1 MEMFERLTVAL
12 ETQAQRVAAALKQV
26 EAKTADANIEVQRR
40 RDEASKMTRKRQ
52 RHVAL
57 PCEPRP
63 RFMDPAEQTFDA
75 SALVVEQELQTTLRA
90 LTRVS
95 STTRNVRVAVG
106 TAKAHGMAL
115 LDCSRLASAKEAR
128 NECCSDL
135 IRMLGRVDL
144 GGSNAEVVLGHLTL
158 VELYQVGGV
167 SRAFSA
173 SCRGGAA
180 R

>member
-75 SALVVEQELQTTLRA
+75 SALVVGLDGAQC
-90 LTRVS
+90 S
-95 STTRNVRVAVG
+95 
-106 TAKAHGMAL
+106 KAGGLHKYSW
-115 LDCSRLASAKEAR
+115 DC
-128 NECCSDL
+128 
-135 IRMLGRVDL
+135 
-144 GGSNAEVVLGHLTL
+144 HLFP
-158 VELYQVGGV
+158 
-167 SRAFSA
+167 R
-173 SCRGGAA
+173 C
-180 R
+180 